1 MQSVSTNADLYEEK
15 EHGAAEFP
23 LEFNIDDTR
32 NYLNQDI
39 NWHWHNE
46 FELIYIQEG
55 SVTCQINQAAYT
67 LTAGEGMMINSGA
80 LHRFTSDHYG
90 IITNSI
96 FSSVFLAAS
105 DSLIYRK
112 YIMPLEKSDKA
123 CVVFREDGAWQS
135 RILSLLDTLFAKFS
149 EPERNE
155 LWIRNQVS
163 EVWLLMMENLN
174 REELREKE
182 TAGGNNAGRVLQIMM
197 QYIQT
202 HYELPI
208 TLADIAGAGNISK
221 NTALRYFR
229 EQIRIS
235 PVEYLIQYRI
245 RMACKMLR
253 ETSEKIAYIS
263 VCAGYDNISYFNR
276 SFKKYVGKTPMQY
289 RFETETENG
298 SWQEGVDELP
308 KAFANIYGKDGI
320 LLK

>member
-1 MQSVSTNADLYEEK
+1 MQSVSTNVDLHEEK
-15 EHGAAEFP
+15 EHGIAEFP
-23 LEFNIDDTR
+23 LEFNRDDTR
-32 NYLNQDI
+32 DYLNQDI
-39 NWHWHNE
+39 NWHWHKE

-55 SVTCQINQAAYT
+55 SVICHINQSTYT
-67 LTAGEGMMINSGA
+67 LAAGEGMMINSGA

-96 FSSVFLAAS
+96 FLPVFLAAS
-105 DSLIYRK
+105 DSLIYQK
-112 YIMPLEKSDKA
+112 YIMPLEKSDRS

-135 RILSLLDTLFAKFS
+135 RILRLLQALFSKIS

-163 EVWLLMMENLN
+163 EVWLLMMEHLDR
-174 REELREKE
+174 RELLEKE
-182 TAGGNNAGRVLQIMM
+182 TAGEKNAGRVLQIMM
-197 QYIQT
+197 QYIQM
-202 HYELPI
+202 HYRQPV

-229 EQIRIS
+229 EQINSS
-235 PVEYLIQYRI
+235 PMEYLIQYRI

-263 VCAGYDNISYFNR
+263 VCAGYENISYFNR

-289 RFETETENG
+289 RFETETE
-298 SWQEGVDELP
+298 
-308 KAFANIYGKDGI
+308 KFI
-320 LLK
+320 

>member
-1 MQSVSTNADLYEEK
+1 MQSVSTGADLYEEK
-15 EHGAAEFP
+15 EHGVAEFP

-55 SVTCQINQAAYT
+55 SVTCHINQTAYT
-67 LTAGEGMMINSGA
+67 LAAGEGMMINSGA
-80 LHRFTSDHYG
+80 LHRFTSGHYG

-135 RILSLLDTLFAKFS
+135 RILSLLDTLFAKLS